1 MCNREVPDSSGGNM
15 SQVRCNVA
23 LGQTEQ
29 IQICY
34 IFVVGK
40 RGLAMSVHYEWPPAS
55 PLKAILLWLV
65 IGSGTAVAPN
75 KLS

>member
-40 RGLAMSVHYEWPPAS
+40 RGLAMSVHYEWPPA
-55 PLKAILLWLV
+55 
-65 IGSGTAVAPN
+65 
-75 KLS
+75 